1 MYIHQALYTNINKL
15 IYMNFEELV
24 VLSDEDNTKV
34 TFRMKRDLL
43 RKLKVHVAQNDTN
56 VTDVLNRLVEKYL
69 NEEENRFG
77 QTSSGHRR
85 RNE

>member
-77 QTSSGHRR
+77 QTSSGHSR